1 MKSLKTKIGTTLT
14 PRSKLTDEISLE
26 EFFSGVRT
34 GRWKT
39 QVIKARELYGTARY
53 DSYRKKSVPGVWLHQ
68 LPLMVF
74 DWEEEDVMIPA
85 KHILTKFRSIG
96 GLGWA
101 VIVPLPTELEPEA
114 WRDARKA
121 IQTKWGIVSNERQ
134 IANDRV
140 RFVSYDPEI
149 KVNWSAVPIEVP
161 ALDQEHYGS
170 QHGEGGRLYEEAKN
184 NNQPLDND
192 TALSVFSYLR
202 STALSHEE
210 TVEAMEALPFK
221 SKTLATRP
229 AREKYYEKW
238 ERQYGESYPVA
249 KVVIKGTK
257 QQAEVKQSEPT
268 FINTEE
274 TTDEITVSDAEQVDL
289 TVAAVIAPYIPLD
302 INYFGDLKSVAH
314 ATLFVG
320 SPSSGKGYINK
331 AVTALD
337 DITERVDERLIDWRI
352 DYHSG
357 LVKVNG
363 HAVEPAEDQDEKKI
377 RRALPNLFL
386 HWGFQG
392 SEASLLGAISEIGTV
407 LMHSSEFSA
416 SVAALG
422 QEHNKGLMS
431 TILMLTEGETIQ
443 KILKRNDAF
452 GKTAFKLKGYRAGLV
467 LGGTPGTVRNFF
479 GTAAALDNG
488 IVSRILFIALA
499 DSKEDKKALMVKP
512 DIGKYLNE
520 EQVYKTVTGSI
531 DRIPVGFD
539 TKWIQKLKVEL
550 KTEYEGTPMEHC
562 VFRGVRD
569 SIKRAAVFA
578 WMAGERKKFNLT
590 RKDIEV
596 QLQYF
601 YKSQKLVEAFQD
613 VETDRWGM
621 SLMSQKIQTGK
632 EIVNGKAVQIHNG
645 IKVSEKDAKAIA
657 DIYSKTGN
665 NISQTAILLKTSRMT
680 IVRILKRMGVK

>member
-1 MKSLKTKIGTTLT
+1 MALT
-14 PRSKLTDEISLE
+14 PRDKLTDEISLQDL
-26 EFFSGVRT
+26 FLGVKT
-34 GRWKT
+34 GKWKDE
-39 QVIKARELYGTARY
+39 VLKARKLYGTARY
-53 DSYRKKSVPGVWLHQ
+53 DSYRKKFIPGVWLHQ

-74 DWEEEDVMIPA
+74 DWEEEDVGIPA
-85 KHILTKFRSIG
+85 KNILTKFRSVG
-96 GLGWA
+96 GKGWA
-101 VIVPLPTELEPEA
+101 VIVPLPPDLDPEQ
-114 WRDARKA
+114 WREARKA
-121 IQTKWGIVSNERQ
+121 IQTKWGIVSNDRQ

-149 KVNWSAVPIEVP
+149 KVNWSAVPMEVP
-161 ALDQEHYGS
+161 DKVQHEEFKQG
-170 QHGEGGRLYEEAKN
+170 HGEGGQLYADASSGK
-184 NNQPLDND
+184 QPLDND

-202 STALSHEE
+202 ASAYSLEE
-210 TVEAMEALPFK
+210 TVNLMEALPFK
-221 SKTLATRP
+221 SKTLATRTQ
-229 AREKYYEKW
+229 RDKYYDKW

-249 KVVIKGTK
+249 KVVIKGKAT
-257 QQAEVKQSEPT
+257 EVKQITKIQAEPT

-274 TTDEITVSDAEQVDL
+274 VKEDITVSDAEQVDL
-289 TVAAVIAPYIPLD
+289 TIAATIAPFLPLD
-302 INYFGDLKSVAH
+302 IDYFGDLKSVAH

-331 AVTALD
+331 VVTALD
-337 DITERVDERLIDWRI
+337 DITEKIDERILDWRI

-357 LVKVNG
+357 IVKVNG
-363 HAVEPAEDQDEKKI
+363 KTIEPTEDLDEKKI
-377 RRALPNLFL
+377 KRSLPNLFL

-392 SEASLLGAISEIGTV
+392 SEASLLGAVSEVGTV

-431 TILMLTEGETIQ
+431 TILMLTESETIQ

-479 GTAAALDNG
+479 GNAAALDNG
-488 IVSRILFIALA
+488 IVSRILFVALA
-499 DSKEDKKALMVKP
+499 DSKQDKKALMVKP
-512 DIGKYLNE
+512 DIGKHLNE
-520 EQVYKTVTGSI
+520 EQIYKTVTGTA
-531 DRIPVGFD
+531 DRFAVHFD
-539 TKWIQKLKVEL
+539 TKWIQSLKIEL

-569 SIKRAAVFA
+569 AIKRAAVFA
-578 WMAGERKKFNLT
+578 WMAGERKKFTLT

-596 QLQYF
+596 QLEYF
-601 YKSQKLVEAFQD
+601 YKSQKFIEAFQD
-613 VETDRWGM
+613 TETDKWGM
-621 SLMSQKIQTGK
+621 SLISQKIQTGK